1 MLALNHNQNGNTK
14 GIPIWIVSTK
24 ILYGAGKD
32 TCGGKGGSTKLMD
45 GPEFRLH
52 LALLSGSCLIY
63 NYKFIGK
70 HFQLSFRSEDNFTTT
85 VFWWKPILIFLFFS
99 KLLFLKILK
108 LRLRNNAS
116 FYFTTK
122 TSISHRLSF

>member
-1 MLALNHNQNGNTK
+1 MLESNHNQNGNTK

-45 GPEFRLH
+45 GLGFWLH
-52 LALLSGSCLIY
+52 LVLLSGGCLIY

-99 KLLFLKILK
+99 KFLFLTILK
-108 LRLRNNAS
+108 LHLPNTAS